1 MKTILNSQHPLI
13 LKLAASVLVFLSVF
27 ITGINSESFAAA
39 EKVTF
44 AAYGDMPYFAKS
56 ADGRTDEQVLIQDI
70 APKFRQREDIPFVIH
85 LGDLGRPQDTCYDTW
100 LEKNKTFWKSDIV
113 KPVFFT
119 PGDNDWTDCD
129 REGLAVRKSELE
141 RLDAIRKVFFSQPK
155 TLNPEW
161 RYEEQATLPENET
174 WWYKGVRFVTE
185 HIVSTDNGR
194 TEIFLDDPIK
204 VNQLVDE
211 RDKENA
217 IWLNHAFEMAKDS
230 DTSAVVVAT
239 QLDPFAPDGSTGD
252 VFSRCLNNHAYK
264 GFCEQLQTLAANL
277 DKPVLLVHGDTNAYC
292 FDQPFPVGKTPKLWR
307 LNAPGDFKVIDAS
320 FISFDPSN
328 SSKPFEVTG
337 LLSGKEPPQICDY
350 SR

>member
-27 ITGINSESFAAA
+27 VTGINSESFAAA

-129 REGLAVRKSELE
+129 REGLTVRKSELE
-141 RLDAIRKVFFSQPK
+141 RLDAIRRVFFSQPK

-174 WWYKGVRFVTE
+174 WWYKGVRFVT
-185 HIVSTDNGR
+185 
-194 TEIFLDDPIK
+194 
-204 VNQLVDE
+204 
-211 RDKENA
+211 
-217 IWLNHAFEMAKDS
+217 
-230 DTSAVVVAT
+230 
-239 QLDPFAPDGSTGD
+239 
-252 VFSRCLNNHAYK
+252 
-264 GFCEQLQTLAANL
+264 
-277 DKPVLLVHGDTNAYC
+277 
-292 FDQPFPVGKTPKLWR
+292 
-307 LNAPGDFKVIDAS
+307 
-320 FISFDPSN
+320 
-328 SSKPFEVTG
+328 
-337 LLSGKEPPQICDY
+337 
-350 SR
+350 